1 MPLTLRLCLVLPL
14 VLGVGIGRQSS
25 AIVGLATANLATI
38 DGTIALPTLRAD
50 VRVVRDTWGV
60 PHIYAQSADDLFF
73 AQGFVMAQDRLWQME
88 TWRRAAEGRLAEI
101 VGPTAVAAIA
111 SHACSSTRGPADDR
125 ELSAYHPDAW
135 RLMTAY
141 VAG

>member
-60 PHIYAQSADDLFF
+60 PHIYAQSADDLFS
-73 AQGFVMAQDRLWQME
+73 L
-88 TWRRAAEGRLAEI
+88 RA
-101 VGPTAVAAIA
+101 
-111 SHACSSTRGPADDR
+111 S
-125 ELSAYHPDAW
+125 
-135 RLMTAY
+135 
-141 VAG
+141 

>member
-50 VRVVRDTWGV
+50 VRGAGYVGRAAYLRPVGRRSVLRSGLRDG
-60 PHIYAQSADDLFF
+60 PGPSLADGDV
-73 AQGFVMAQDRLWQME
+73 APRR
-88 TWRRAAEGRLAEI
+88 RRAPRRDCRTDGG
-101 VGPTAVAAIA
+101 GPRSHRTPAQVPVDPQTIA
-111 SHACSSTRGPADDR
+111 SSRPITRTPG
-125 ELSAYHPDAW
+125 
-135 RLMTAY
+135 
-141 VAG
+141 G